1 MRGGRQCNLFELDL
15 KLFNFNWLICSIG
28 VQNMGKC
35 KGCGKLR
42 SMVLR
47 DGSVSRESG
56 SLTGNMECTKVPPGV
71 RKAKKKQVKD
81 ELDRRKQAEKKK
93 RRLEKALAT
102 SAAIRS
108 ELEKKKQKKIEEQ
121 QKLDEEGAAIA
132 EAVALHVLLGEDSE
146 DSCKIMLK
154 KDEGFSAWDCASN
167 IDLFMGGTRVVLPH
181 PDLSK
186 HSLEGSGWVPCAHG
200 SECKWN
206 EWENSDRSV
215 TPGPFVGDFY
225 TPYSDERVWENAE
238 ITAGHIAAQAVAS
251 LQIVED
257 AHVDSYLF
265 NRMLRGE

>member
-1 MRGGRQCNLFELDL
+1 
-15 KLFNFNWLICSIG
+15 
-28 VQNMGKC
+28 
-35 KGCGKLR
+35 
-42 SMVLR
+42 
-47 DGSVSRESG
+47 
-56 SLTGNMECTKVPPGV
+56 MECTKVPPGV

-206 EWENSDRSV
+206 EWVNSDRSV

-225 TPYSDERVWENAE
+225 TPYSDERVWENTE

-251 LQIVED
+251 LQIAED

-265 NRMLRGE
+265 NRMLRGPFLSIG